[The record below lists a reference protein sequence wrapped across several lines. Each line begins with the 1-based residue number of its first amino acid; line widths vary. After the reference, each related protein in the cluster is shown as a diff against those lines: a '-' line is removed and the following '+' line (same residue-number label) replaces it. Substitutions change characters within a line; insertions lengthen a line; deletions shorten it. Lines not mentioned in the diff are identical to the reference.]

1 MRVGDLFTLVCIPT
15 CLPAYSIISLSS
27 PHYLGHMA
35 LQVSVNKAV
44 WVPATLGLV
53 MKIITGLLGAWAL
66 WLIAPDGTV
75 REGADDVLNI
85 LVLPYQPKVT
95 RYSAFL
101 WDITT
106 LIPGIPVLAI
116 MVRYNLLSGKVC
128 GRFWSFFWGVV
139 APWIVTMF
147 CYEADILVRAST
159 LVRVRCVLNS

>member
-1 MRVGDLFTLVCIPT
+1 
-15 CLPAYSIISLSS
+15 
-27 PHYLGHMA
+27 MA

-159 LVRVRCVLNS
+159 LVRVRCALNS